1 VPSRVF
7 SQRADGLAAEG
18 RGELVATAARI
29 ISSSP
34 ALRARQ
40 REIVEGFTRRLAAV
54 IAADSGAGADDVEA
68 LVAANALM
76 GVQQALQRYV
86 HAQVLAGRRGPKLAA
101 DVKSQG
107 KRAFA
112 RLERGLRD
120 YAPAP
125 RSSGRP
131 ASTHSRLPPT

>member
-1 VPSRVF
+1 
-7 SQRADGLAAEG
+7 
-18 RGELVATAARI
+18 
-29 ISSSP
+29 
-34 ALRARQ
+34 
-40 REIVEGFTRRLAAV
+40 
-54 IAADSGAGADDVEA
+54 
-68 LVAANALM
+68 M

-112 RLERGLRD
+112 RLERGLD